1 MAEATAATPGGK
13 TAKQGGIMLIV
24 ALMAGYSVVYMDKS
38 MISTAIIPISQNFHL
53 DSGQTGLIMSAFFL
67 GYSLMQIPGGWLADK
82 FGAKRVLMVSVL
94 VIAAF
99 AFLFGAMSGLMLFM
113 VMRFFAGMGHGGYP
127 PSCTKSVAENFPQKR
142 RTFVQSLILS
152 TSGIGGILA
161 YTLGAHMVTANWRMA
176 YDVLGVFYLIA
187 FVLIAI
193 FVPSH
198 KGEAARAAKAKAEAK
213 AGDEAAAAADAPKVG
228 FKNVITNRNVLVL
241 FVAMLLLNLVLYG
254 NMSWLPSYITK
265 TFGLTINQASWLLAL
280 NSVFS
285 TVATIFSGS
294 LLSKLFLGREKLAVG
309 GSCVIVAVLIVAFVM
324 SHNLVLSL
332 ILLIL
337 ISMVCTLA
345 FTGIFTWP
353 HKIMKAEIIGSSIG
367 VINTGGTLGG
377 FLSPMII
384 GQLIKASG
392 GSFTTAF
399 LFLAVAGVACAL
411 VVLLVKVPKKV

>member
-1 MAEATAATPGGK
+1 MAEATTATTGGK
-13 TAKQGGIMLIV
+13 TAKQGGVMLIV

-38 MISTAIIPISQNFHL
+38 MISTAIIPISQHFHL

-99 AFLFGAMSGLMLFM
+99 AFLFGAMSGLILFM

-213 AGDEAAAAADAPKVG
+213 AGNTTAAEADAPKVG
-228 FKNVITNRNVLVL
+228 FKDVITNPNVLVL

-280 NSVFS
+280 NSVFG
-285 TVATIFSGS
+285 TVATIFAGS

-309 GSCVIVAVLIVAFVM
+309 GSCVVVAVLIVAFVM

-337 ISMVCTLA
+337 ISMVSTLA

-353 HKIMKAEIIGSSIG
+353 HKIMRAEIIGSSIG

-399 LFLAVAGVACAL
+399 LFLAAAGVACAL
-411 VVLLVKVPKKV
+411 VVLLVKVPKKA